1 MSEVSPVVAVTFAAN
16 QATVG
21 GGEVMLLR
29 TAKAALTAG
38 YDVSVVG
45 PAAPGGVVEQAA
57 VLGANPVALK
67 VTGRGDYARALRAWD
82 ARHRADLLW
91 CHGLLPALAT
101 VGRSHRVVHVH
112 QHPQSKF
119 QTASLLAARQRAD
132 VLVNSHFVATTVP
145 NSRVLWNWTD
155 TPRPRDHNPGDIAVV
170 GFLGRLSSDK
180 GVVDLCEAVAV
191 LLSRDVRVRLL
202 IAGESRFVA
211 PADASRVQTALS
223 ALGDHVEHVG
233 WIARDDFFDA
243 VDIAVFPSRWQE
255 PFGLVVAEAMA
266 ANVPVVVSDAG
277 GISEVVGVGFS
288 YMSRAGDVQSLT
300 ETLSR
305 ALQELPTPAMTFTV
319 KSSHDRWLANF
330 SPEQGEARF
339 LAELERATGNGVY
352 Q

>member
-1 MSEVSPVVAVTFAAN
+1 MVAVTFAAN

-29 TAKAALTAG
+29 TVKAALSAG

-45 PAAPGGVVEQAA
+45 PAASGGVVDQAA
-57 VLGANPVALK
+57 ALGATPAALK
-67 VTGRGDYARALRAWD
+67 TSSRAQYARALRAWD
-82 ARHRADLLW
+82 ARHRTGLLW
-91 CHGLLPALAT
+91 CHGLLPAVAT
-101 VGRSHRVVHVH
+101 AGRSHRVVHVH

-119 QTASLLAARQRAD
+119 QTAALRAARQRAG
-132 VLVNSHFVATTVP
+132 VVVNSHFVASTVR
-145 NSRVLWNWTD
+145 NSQVLWNWTD
-155 TPRPRDHNPGDIAVV
+155 TPRPRHHSTGDVAVV
-170 GFLGRLSSDK
+170 GFLGRLSLDK
-180 GVVDLCEAVAV
+180 GVIDLCESVAV
-191 LLSRDVRVRLL
+191 LLSQGKRVRVF

-211 PADASRVQTALS
+211 PADADRVQAAMS
-223 ALGDHVEHVG
+223 VLGGHVEHVG

-266 ANVPVVVSDAG
+266 ANVPVVVSDVG
-277 GISEVVGVGFS
+277 GIPEVVGDGYP

-300 ETLSR
+300 QTLSR
-305 ALQELPTPAMTFTV
+305 AIQELSTPALARTV
-319 KSSHDRWLANF
+319 QASHDRWSANF

-339 LAELERATGNGVY
+339 LTELRRAIGLGD